1 MPFKKFMQFCV
12 CFFSL
17 AFSISFSCFANEI
30 KEKHAW
36 FEKIY
41 PLLAERLK
49 RLSETPEKIAFMF
62 DGPNVTL
69 DEKSVAKNLLKEGCR
84 ADEVLREVRAILA
97 DESIPWECDP
107 LQNTVAGLAEKLDL
121 KNKFIFQ
128 PIRVAVT
135 GTQVSPPLFECI
147 ELMNRADVVA
157 RIDYT
162 IETVFGGAQ

>member
-1 MPFKKFMQFCV
+1 M
-12 CFFSL
+12 
-17 AFSISFSCFANEI
+17 
-30 KEKHAW
+30 
-36 FEKIY
+36 
-41 PLLAERLK
+41 
-49 RLSETPEKIAFMF
+49 
-62 DGPNVTL
+62 
-69 DEKSVAKNLLKEGCR
+69 AKNLLKEGCR

>member
-1 MPFKKFMQFCV
+1 M
-12 CFFSL
+12 
-17 AFSISFSCFANEI
+17 
-30 KEKHAW
+30 
-36 FEKIY
+36 
-41 PLLAERLK
+41 
-49 RLSETPEKIAFMF
+49 
-62 DGPNVTL
+62 
-69 DEKSVAKNLLKEGCR
+69 
-84 ADEVLREVRAILA
+84 
-97 DESIPWECDP
+97 
-107 LQNTVAGLAEKLDL
+107 